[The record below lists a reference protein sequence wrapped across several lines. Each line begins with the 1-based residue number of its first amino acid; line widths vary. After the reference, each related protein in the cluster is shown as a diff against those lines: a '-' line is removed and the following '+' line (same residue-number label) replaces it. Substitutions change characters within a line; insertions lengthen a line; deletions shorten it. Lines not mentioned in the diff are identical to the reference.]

1 MAGKKDEELSKE
13 NAFSLENA
21 FEQLEDVIERL
32 QDNEISL
39 EDAFKEYEQ
48 GMQLL
53 KHCSESID
61 RVEKQVMKISE
72 SGELCEF
79 E

>member
-1 MAGKKDEELSKE
+1 MAGKKKTESREEE
-13 NAFSLENA
+13 AFSLEQA
-21 FEQLEDVIERL
+21 FEQLEDVIERM

-39 EDAFKEYEQ
+39 EDAFLEYEH
-48 GMQLL
+48 GMKLL
-53 KHCSESID
+53 KQCNEAID
-61 RVEKQVMKISE
+61 RVEKQVLKISE

>member
-1 MAGKKDEELSKE
+1 MEKKEETGLP
-13 NAFSLENA
+13 LEQA

-53 KHCSESID
+53 KYCSESID
-61 RVEKQVMKISE
+61 RVEKKVLKISE

>member
-1 MAGKKDEELSKE
+1 MAKKEE
-13 NAFSLENA
+13 NAIGLEEA

-53 KHCSESID
+53 KYCNNSID
-61 RVEKQVMKISE
+61 RVEKQILQINE
-72 SGELCEF
+72 RGELAEY

>member
-1 MAGKKDEELSKE
+1 MADKEKKDAKD
-13 NAFSLENA
+13 NTFPLEQA

-39 EDAFKEYEQ
+39 EDAFSEYEH
-48 GMQLL
+48 GMKLL
-53 KHCSESID
+53 KQCNEAID
-61 RVEKQVMKISE
+61 RVEKQVLKISE

>member
-1 MAGKKDEELSKE
+1 MAKKEETGLP
-13 NAFSLENA
+13 LEQA

-53 KHCSESID
+53 KYCSESID
-61 RVEKQVMKISE
+61 RVEKKVLKISE

>member
-1 MAGKKDEELSKE
+1 MADKGKKEEKD
-13 NAFSLENA
+13 NTFPLEEA
-21 FEQLEDVIERL
+21 FEQIEDVIEKL

-39 EDAFKEYEQ
+39 EDAFSEYEH
-48 GMQLL
+48 GMRLL
-53 KHCSESID
+53 KQCNEAID
-61 RVEKQVMKISE
+61 RVEKQVLKISE

>member
-1 MAGKKDEELSKE
+1 MAKKAE
-13 NAFSLENA
+13 NAIPLEQA

-53 KHCSESID
+53 KYCNTSID
-61 RVEKQVMKISE
+61 KVEKQVLKINE
-72 SGELCEF
+72 NGEITQF

>member
-1 MAGKKDEELSKE
+1 MAGKKKTEGSEEE
-13 NAFSLENA
+13 AFSLEQA
-21 FEQLEDVIERL
+21 FEQLEDVIKRM

-39 EDAFKEYEQ
+39 EDAFLEYEQ
-48 GMQLL
+48 GMKLL
-53 KHCSESID
+53 KQCNDTID
-61 RVEKQVMKISE
+61 RVEKQVLKISE

>member
-1 MAGKKDEELSKE
+1 MAGKKKTQSGEEE
-13 NAFSLENA
+13 AFSLEHA
-21 FEQLEDVIERL
+21 FEQLEDVIERM

-39 EDAFKEYEQ
+39 EDAFLEYEQ
-48 GMQLL
+48 GMKLL
-53 KHCSESID
+53 KQCNEAID

>member
-1 MAGKKDEELSKE
+1 M
-13 NAFSLENA
+13 
-21 FEQLEDVIERL
+21 

-39 EDAFKEYEQ
+39 EDAFLEYEH
-48 GMQLL
+48 GMKLL
-53 KHCSESID
+53 KQCNEAID
-61 RVEKQVMKISE
+61 RVEKQVLKISE

>member
-1 MAGKKDEELSKE
+1 MAGKEKTESREEES
-13 NAFSLENA
+13 FSLEQA
-21 FEQLEDVIERL
+21 FEQLEDVIERM

-39 EDAFKEYEQ
+39 EDAFLEYEQ
-48 GMQLL
+48 GMKLL
-53 KHCSESID
+53 KKCNEAID
-61 RVEKQVMKISE
+61 RVEKQVLKISE

>member
-1 MAGKKDEELSKE
+1 MENKE
-13 NAFSLENA
+13 KIERKEGEPFSLEQT
-21 FEQLEDVIERL
+21 FEQLEGVIERL

-39 EDAFKEYEQ
+39 EEAFREYEQ
-48 GMQLL
+48 GMKLL
-53 KHCSESID
+53 KQCNEAID
-61 RVEKQVMKISE
+61 RVEKRVLEISE